1 VNTLAHGRAALET
14 VLGEIRFKRERQQS
28 VHGWTIE
35 RDDHHTEGELAQ
47 AAISYIQAACA
58 EELGLDAEEL
68 GVFWPWTEP
77 FEPKGDRRE
86 LLLNAAALLVAELE
100 RLDRPS
106 TTKEN
111 DDGRNAS
118 RE

>member
-1 VNTLAHGRAALET
+1 MSAMGHLRPALEK
-14 VLGEIRFKRERQQS
+14 VLEDIRFKRERQQS

-35 RDDHHTEGELAQ
+35 HDDEHTDGALAQ
-47 AAISYIQAACA
+47 AAIPYIQAACA
-58 EELGLDAEEL
+58 EELGLEADEL

-100 RLDRPS
+100 RLDR
-106 TTKEN
+106 
-111 DDGRNAS
+111 A
-118 RE
+118 